1 MGGHPPGH
9 RGRECPQIPP
19 PAAPLTTLPPSPGPT
34 FPSPSTHSSP
44 PCLLH
49 APLHACLPLFPPW
62 ATILHK
68 LALSQSC
75 TLHLRFPLARPSQL
89 SNTRCF
95 SRTLRFRSHAPH
107 LTPWNSACTL
117 FPRPS
122 LTLLTSGN
130 LRALAADTLGTPFPS
145 PTHRLCTHPLAH
157 PSLCSALAHSLA
169 CAPLLTLLPP
179 TFPSYP

>member
-1 MGGHPPGH
+1 MPSDSTTCRPSNNPSPISRPHLPLSQHTQQPPLPFARSFARLLASLPSLGYNFAQT
-9 RGRECPQIPP
+9 CPL
-19 PAAPLTTLPPSPGPT
+19 AVLHTPPSLP
-34 FPSPSTHSSP
+34 
-44 PCLLH
+44 
-49 APLHACLPLFPPW
+49 ACE
-62 ATILHK
+62 
-68 LALSQSC
+68 ALSALKHALFLS
-75 TLHLRFPLARPSQL
+75 HSAFPFPCS
-89 SNTRCF
+89 T
-95 SRTLRFRSHAPH
+95 P
-107 LTPWNSACTL
+107 TPWNSACTL

-130 LRALAADTLGTPFPS
+130 LWALAADTLGTPFPS